1 MKKVISLVLTIIF
14 IFYVNA
20 DLFNIFAEDL
30 ESLGFSEISFYKNIS
45 YSKYYDFYSD
55 YNKPESE
62 IIIDAMDYKN
72 IENGDFLSE
81 IYNDRYCLICPEK
94 GCISYEIDVPESGIY
109 CLEINYYP
117 IPSNSPSIEFSMM
130 IDNDIPYDTASRL
143 NLNKIWVNESDDI
156 TDRHG
161 NQIRPSQIQR
171 GRWCNSYLNDTDGLF
186 SEPLIFYLEEGI
198 HKISFDFKRADIA
211 IEKFIFN
218 QPEKLKSYDDYF
230 NSIDTE
236 ISVENTPDNLIKI
249 EGENAIFK
257 SDSILY
263 PTYDNSDYLVSPSSP
278 DKVLYNT
285 IGDGNWN
292 NAFQSISWKIP
303 KEEIKTGW
311 YKIGIKSRQDEMRG
325 FYSSRRIYIDG
336 KVPFEEFNNL
346 NFPYSSDWNVISP
359 ENYIYLSS
367 DDDHFITMEAIPSEI
382 SEYLCQLDDVLVS
395 VNDYYRKILMITGTN
410 PDKYTDYYVHEKIPE
425 LISEFSRISEE
436 LKDIQKNIENISS
449 SFGTEASVIERMTDI
464 LDKSVKKPL
473 KIPQYL
479 SEIYDNISVLSSWS
493 RQCRKQPLEIDYIEL
508 CTLNQDFS
516 DIDKS
521 FFKSLS
527 FGFRSFISSFFID
540 YSTISDI
547 TGDEAIEVWVNAGRE
562 QAQVI
567 RDMTEMQFMQEY
579 PDIPVSVNLV
589 SSGIVEAS
597 MTGHQPDVALFLGGE
612 FPVNL
617 ASRGILEDLKSFDDY
632 EDIKKRFQKNA
643 FVNYEFNNG
652 CYGLPVS
659 QNWAV
664 MFYREDILNSLGFE
678 NPPETWQELID
689 MLPAIQ
695 RNYMSVGLVL
705 PSNNIS
711 PATET
716 GHTFACLMLQQDM
729 NYYNQELTE
738 SVLDCEQA
746 VSAFKQWTDFYTD
759 YSFMQSYDAFSRFR
773 TGEYPIIIADYTFF
787 NQLKALAPEINNL
800 WNFTSILGTER
811 DDGTISHAVNSNGTC
826 AVIFNKDKNQDEKR
840 KYKAWE
846 YIKWFTEADVQSEYA
861 RRIEGLMGIT
871 ERFDTANTEALKN
884 LSWSSEELEKLLKQR
899 EELSEIPVIPS
910 SYAVTRNIMNA
921 FRETVNNGENARNMI
936 IWYNQDINQEIR
948 RKRKN

>member
-1 MKKVISLVLTIIF
+1 MKKFLLLFLTVILVFNLNINLLNVF
-14 IFYVNA
+14 A
-20 DLFNIFAEDL
+20 KDLKPL
-30 ESLGFSEISFYKNIS
+30 EFSEISFSENIS
-45 YSKYYDFYSD
+45 YTKYYDFYSD
-55 YNKPESE
+55 CNKPETE
-62 IIIDAMDYKN
+62 IIIDAMNYKT
-72 IENGDFLSE
+72 IENGEFLSE
-81 IYNDRYCLICPEK
+81 IYNEGYCLICPEK
-94 GCISYEIDVPESGIY
+94 GCISYEIDVPEAGIY
-109 CLEINYYP
+109 CLEVNYYP

-130 IDNDIPYDTASRL
+130 IDDNIPYDTASRL
-143 NLNKIWVNESDDI
+143 NLNKIWVNESDNI
-156 TDRHG
+156 KDRHG
-161 NQIRPSQIQR
+161 NQIRSSQIQI
-171 GRWCNSYLNDTDGLF
+171 GRWCNSYLNDIDGLF
-186 SEPLIFYLEEGI
+186 SEPLIFYLEEGT
-198 HKISFDFKRADIA
+198 HKISFDFKRADVA

-218 QPEKLKSYDDYF
+218 QPEKIKSYDDYF
-230 NSIDTE
+230 NSIATE
-236 ISVENTPDNLIKI
+236 ISIEDTPDNIIRI
-249 EGENAIFK
+249 EGENAVFK
-257 SDSILY
+257 SDAILY

-292 NAFQSISWKIP
+292 NAFQSITWKVP
-303 KEEIKTGW
+303 KEEIKDGW
-311 YKIGIKSRQDEMRG
+311 YKIGIKARQDEMRG
-325 FYSSRRIYIDG
+325 FYSSRRIYFDNE
-336 KVPFEEFNNL
+336 VLFEEL
-346 NFPYSSDWNVISP
+346 DNFKFAYDSNWTIKSS

-367 DDDHFITMEAIPSEI
+367 DSDHFITMEAIPGEI
-382 SEYLCQLDDVLVS
+382 SEYLRHLDDLLLS
-395 VNDYYRKILMITGTN
+395 VNDYYRKILMITGTQ

-425 LISEFSRISEE
+425 LLSEFSRMSEE
-436 LKDIQKNIENISS
+436 MKDIQKNIERLSD
-449 SFGTEASVIERMTDI
+449 SFGTEASVIDRMTDI
-464 LDKSVKKPL
+464 LDKSVQKPL

-493 RQCRKQPLEIDYIEL
+493 RKCRQQPLEIDYIEL

-516 DIDKS
+516 DTDKN
-521 FFKSLS
+521 FFKSLA
-527 FGFRSFISSFFID
+527 FGFKAFISSFFID

-547 TGDEAIEVWVNAGRE
+547 AGDDVIEVWVNAGRE

-567 RDMTEMQFMQEY
+567 RDMTEIQFMQEY

-589 SSGIVEAS
+589 SSGIIEAS
-597 MTGHQPDVALFLGGE
+597 MTGNEPDVALFLGGE

-617 ASRGILEDLKSFDDY
+617 ASRGMLVDLKSFDDY
-632 EDIKKRFQKNA
+632 EDVKKRFHKNA

-664 MFYREDILNSLGFE
+664 MFYREDILNILGFE
-678 NPPETWQELID
+678 RPPETWQELID
-689 MLPAIQ
+689 MLPSIQ

-716 GHTFACLMLQQDM
+716 GHTFACLMLQQGM
-729 NYYNQELTE
+729 SYYNQELTE

-773 TGEYPIIIADYTFF
+773 TGEYPIVIASYTFF
-787 NQLKALAPEINNL
+787 NQLKALAPEINGL
-800 WNFTSILGTER
+800 WNFTSILGTEK

-826 AVIFNKDKNQDEKR
+826 AVIFNDDKHKH
-840 KYKAWE
+840 KAWE
-846 YIKWFTEADVQSEYA
+846 YIKWFTESDVQSEYA

-871 ERFDTANTEALKN
+871 GRFDTANTEALKN
-884 LSWSSEELEKLLKQR
+884 SSWSSKELDKLLEQR

-948 RKRKN
+948 RKRKNQE